1 MKRFVIFLCICS
13 FLFIA
18 ACKKSV
24 PGDTTPVPDPPLVPA
39 DQSSFASAAT
49 INLRLGRGINIGD
62 TYEASWADKQAD
74 PNDFRRIAETGFK
87 HVRLPIRWE
96 IPSRGSYKTPYTIQ
110 PSFLAKIKASVD
122 EAMKNKLHVII
133 NMHHHDS
140 LFASPDAM
148 KPMFLAQWRQIADY
162 FKNYSDSLLFEV
174 LNEPHGNLDEQ
185 RWNTFFADALKEI
198 RKTNPK
204 RTVLMGVAEWGGVAA
219 LNKLVFPA
227 DNQLIL
233 TIHYY
238 NPFTFTHQ
246 GAGWVDGSAAW
257 LGTKWYDTD
266 YDRQNVI
273 NDFKT
278 AQQIAADKNIPIHV
292 GEFGAFSTADMDSRA
307 KWTRFLARWFE
318 QQNFSWAYWEFNSG
332 FGIYDPAT
340 GQYRTQLVDA
350 LINDA
355 MTAPVA
361 TTLTDLYSSN
371 FSGGADGWNLYNN
384 DASAASTMAIADSKV
399 NVTITAAGNET
410 WYIQLVRGNTS
421 ITAGKLY
428 RIVFNAYS
436 NTSRNISA
444 TIQQSSSPWTVYGNG
459 DFTISATDATYSF
472 VFTAPVTDAA
482 CNFLFS
488 LGKNGTS
495 PVTIYNIKLQEVSF

>member
-1 MKRFVIFLCICS
+1 MKRLVIFLYISS

-18 ACKKSV
+18 SCKKSV

-49 INLRLGRGINIGD
+49 INQRLGRGINMGD

-74 PNDFRRIAETGFK
+74 PNDFRRIAETGFR
-87 HVRLPIRWE
+87 HVRLPVRWE

-122 EAMKNKLHVII
+122 EALKNKLHIII

-162 FKNYSDSLLFEV
+162 FKGYSDSLLFEV
-174 LNEPHGNLDEQ
+174 LNEPHGNLDAQ

-204 RTVLMGVAEWGGVAA
+204 RIVLMGVADWGGVSA
-219 LNKLVFPA
+219 LNKLVFPT

-238 NPFTFTHQ
+238 SPFTFTHQ
-246 GAGWVDGSAAW
+246 GAGWVDGADAW

-273 NDFKT
+273 SDFTT
-278 AQQIAADKNIPIHV
+278 AKQIATDKNIPIHV
-292 GEFGAFSTADMDSRA
+292 GEFGAFNTADMDSRV

-318 QQNFSWAYWEFNSG
+318 EQNFSWAYWEFNSG

-340 GQYRTQLVDA
+340 GLYRTQLVDA

-355 MTAPVA
+355 MTSPVT
-361 TTLTDLYSSN
+361 TTLTDIYSSN
-371 FSGGADGWNLYNN
+371 FSSGADGWNLYNN
-384 DASAASTMAIADSKV
+384 DPSAASTMAIADSKV

-428 RIVFNAYS
+428 RIVFNALS

-444 TIQQSSSPWTVYGNG
+444 TIQQSLSPWTVYGNN
-459 DFTISATDATYSF
+459 DFNITATDATYSF

-488 LGKNGTS
+488 MGKNGTS
-495 PVTIYNIKLQEVSF
+495 PVTIYNIKLQEVNF